1 MKKEEKRPQA
11 SDFDF
16 GIADYSVKIIY
27 TIYPRLR
34 DRERGPQALTV

>member
-16 GIADYSVKIIY
+16 GIADYSVKILY
-27 TIYPRLR
+27 LR

>member
-1 MKKEEKRPQA
+1 MKEKKRGPQA

-16 GIADYSVKIIY
+16 GIADNSVKILY
-27 TIYPRLR
+27 PIYPRLR